1 MNGEG
6 ANPMVGITV
15 SHYRVVEPYASGG
28 MGIGYRSQGAKLG
41 RRTALKLAACWV
53 ALAFAAA
60 AGAQQLP
67 PETVKLA
74 RIRQKAA
81 DQLSSLPDYTC
92 LETVERTWRAPG
104 WRSFTPIDVVRF
116 EVAHVGGRELYAWPG
131 ARQLNEVT
139 LSSMIGF
146 GATASGD
153 FALRAKNIFLSRAPI
168 FRYVG
173 EENLGAWRT
182 LRYDY
187 RISLLSSTSTV
198 SNLGRSAYVAYHGS
212 FWADAET
219 LELIRITS
227 SADDIPP
234 ELEVASTFT
243 QLDYGK
249 LQIADSDVLLPR
261 RAEIR
266 MVSPFG
272 DESRNVTAFS
282 QCRKYVASSA
292 VSFEPP
298 PARVAAGKSRAV
310 TEIELPA
317 GLFLEIALQTPI
329 DSKTSAVGDLL
340 EAKLQT
346 NVIYQEKVLAPAG
359 AVVRG
364 RVRRLEKLR
373 GWDNVFLVGLEFNE
387 LEFPN
392 FRARFQARLR
402 DTEERPGLTWQLP
415 AGTPYGGIY
424 QTGLRELPN
433 VSTFFV
439 RRSRVQLP
447 QGFRM
452 VWRTTGAGAPSR

>member
-1 MNGEG
+1 
-6 ANPMVGITV
+6 
-15 SHYRVVEPYASGG
+15 
-28 MGIGYRSQGAKLG
+28 
-41 RRTALKLAACWV
+41 LKLAVCWV

-81 DQLSSLPDYTC
+81 EQLSSLPDYTC
-92 LETVERTWRAPG
+92 LETVERTWRGAG
-104 WRSFTPIDVVRF
+104 LRTFMPIDVVRF

-131 ARQLNEVT
+131 ARQLSEAP
-139 LSSMIGF
+139 LASLIGF

-153 FALRAKNIFLSRAPI
+153 FALRARNIFLSRAPL

-187 RISLLSSTSTV
+187 RVPLLSSNSTV
-198 SNLGRSAYVAYHGS
+198 SNFSRSAYVAYHGS

-234 ELEVASTFT
+234 DLEIASTFT
-243 QLDYGK
+243 QVDYGK
-249 LQIADSDVLLPR
+249 LQIANSDVLLPQ

-266 MVSPFG
+266 MVSRF
-272 DESRNVTAFS
+272 DENRNVTAFS

-292 VSFEPP
+292 VSFEPRP
-298 PARVAAGKSRAV
+298 EGVAAGKSRAV
-310 TEIELPA
+310 TETELPA

-329 DSKTSAVGDLL
+329 DSKTSAVGDLI

-346 NVIYQEKVLAPAG
+346 NIIYEGKVLAPAG

-373 GWDNVFLVGLEFNE
+373 GWNDVFLVGLAFNE
-387 LEFPN
+387 LEFPGH
-392 FRARFQARLR
+392 RARFLARLR
-402 DTEERPGLTWQLP
+402 DTEQRPGLTWQLP
-415 AGTPYGGIY
+415 AGRPYGGSY

-452 VWRTTGAGAPSR
+452 AWRTTGAGGPSR

>member
-1 MNGEG
+1 
-6 ANPMVGITV
+6 MVGITV
-15 SHYRVVEPYASGG
+15 SHYRVVEPHAGGG
-28 MGIGYRSQGAKLG
+28 MGIAYRSEGAKLG

-81 DQLSSLPDYTC
+81 EQLSSLPDYTC
-92 LETVERTWRAPG
+92 LETVERTWRGAG
-104 WRSFTPIDVVRF
+104 SRTFTPIDVVRF

-131 ARQLNEVT
+131 ARRLGEVT
-139 LSSMIGF
+139 LASMIGF

-153 FALRAKNIFLSRAPI
+153 FALRAGNIFLSRAPL

-173 EENLGAWRT
+173 EENLGGRRA
-182 LRYDY
+182 LHYDY
-187 RISLLSSTSTV
+187 RVSLLGSNSTV
-198 SNLGRSAYVAYHGS
+198 SNFDRRAYVAYHGS
-212 FWADAET
+212 FWADSET

-227 SADDIPP
+227 VADDIPP
-234 ELEVASTFT
+234 ELEIASSFT
-243 QLDYGK
+243 QVDYGK
-249 LQIADSDVLLPR
+249 LQIANSDVLLPQ
-261 RAEIR
+261 RAEVRIASR
-266 MVSPFG
+266 F
-272 DESRNVTAFS
+272 DLNRNVTVFS

-292 VSFEPP
+292 VSFEPRP
-298 PARVAAGKSRAV
+298 EGVAAGKSRTV

-329 DSKTSAVGDLL
+329 DSKTSAVGDLI

-373 GWDNVFLVGLEFNE
+373 GWNNVFLVGLEFNE

-402 DTEERPGLTWQLP
+402 DTEQRPGLTWQLP
-415 AGTPYGGIY
+415 AGTPYGGSY

-439 RRSRVQLP
+439 RRSRVELP

-452 VWRTTGAGAPSR
+452 AWRTTGAGGPSR

>member
-1 MNGEG
+1 
-6 ANPMVGITV
+6 MVGITV
-15 SHYRVVEPYASGG
+15 SHYRVVEPHAGGG
-28 MGIGYRSQGAKLG
+28 MGIAYGSEGAKLG
-41 RRTALKLAACWV
+41 RRTALKLAVCWV

-81 DQLSSLPDYTC
+81 EQLSSLPDYTC
-92 LETVERTWRAPG
+92 LETVERTWRGAG
-104 WRSFTPIDVVRF
+104 LRTFMPIDVVRF

-131 ARQLNEVT
+131 ARQLGEVT
-139 LSSMIGF
+139 LASMIGF

-153 FALRAKNIFLSRAPI
+153 FALRAKNIFLSRAPL

-173 EENLGAWRT
+173 EENLGGRRT

-187 RISLLSSTSTV
+187 RVSLLSSSSTV

-234 ELEVASTFT
+234 DLEIASTFT
-243 QLDYGK
+243 QVDYGK
-249 LQIADSDVLLPR
+249 LQIANSDVLLPQ

-266 MVSPFG
+266 MVSRF
-272 DESRNVTAFS
+272 DENRNVTAFS

-292 VSFEPP
+292 VSFEPRP
-298 PARVAAGKSRAV
+298 EGVAAGKSRAV
-310 TEIELPA
+310 TETELPA

-329 DSKTSAVGDLL
+329 DSKTSAVGDLI

-346 NVIYQEKVLAPAG
+346 NIIYEGKVLAPAG

-373 GWDNVFLVGLEFNE
+373 GWNDVFLVGLAFNE
-387 LEFPN
+387 LEFPGH
-392 FRARFQARLR
+392 RARFLARLR
-402 DTEERPGLTWQLP
+402 DTEQRPGLTWQLP
-415 AGTPYGGIY
+415 AGRPYGGSY

-452 VWRTTGAGAPSR
+452 AWRTTGAGGPSR

>member
-1 MNGEG
+1 
-6 ANPMVGITV
+6 
-15 SHYRVVEPYASGG
+15 
-28 MGIGYRSQGAKLG
+28 
-41 RRTALKLAACWV
+41 
-53 ALAFAAA
+53 
-60 AGAQQLP
+60 
-67 PETVKLA
+67 
-74 RIRQKAA
+74 
-81 DQLSSLPDYTC
+81 
-92 LETVERTWRAPG
+92 
-104 WRSFTPIDVVRF
+104 
-116 EVAHVGGRELYAWPG
+116 LYAWPG
-131 ARQLNEVT
+131 ARQLGEVT
-139 LSSMIGF
+139 LASMIGF

-153 FALRAKNIFLSRAPI
+153 FALRAKNIFLSRAPL

-173 EENLGAWRT
+173 EENLGGRRT

-187 RISLLSSTSTV
+187 RVSLLSSSSTV

-234 ELEVASTFT
+234 DLEIASTFT
-243 QLDYGK
+243 QVDYGK
-249 LQIADSDVLLPR
+249 LQIANSDVLLPQ

-266 MVSPFG
+266 MVSRF
-272 DESRNVTAFS
+272 DENRNVTAFS

-292 VSFEPP
+292 VSFEPRP
-298 PARVAAGKSRAV
+298 EGVAAGKSRAV
-310 TEIELPA
+310 TETELPA

-329 DSKTSAVGDLL
+329 DSKTSAVGDLI

-346 NVIYQEKVLAPAG
+346 NIIYEGKVLAPAG

-373 GWDNVFLVGLEFNE
+373 GWNDVFLVGLAFNE
-387 LEFPN
+387 LEFPGH
-392 FRARFQARLR
+392 RARFLARLR
-402 DTEERPGLTWQLP
+402 DTEQRPGLTWQLP
-415 AGTPYGGIY
+415 AGRPYGGSY

-452 VWRTTGAGAPSR
+452 AWRTTGAGGPSR

>member
-1 MNGEG
+1 
-6 ANPMVGITV
+6 MVGITV
-15 SHYRVVEPYASGG
+15 SRYRVVEPHAGGG
-28 MGIGYRSQGAKLG
+28 MGIAYGSEGAKLG
-41 RRTALKLAACWV
+41 RRTALKLAVCWV

-81 DQLSSLPDYTC
+81 EQLSSLPDYTC
-92 LETVERTWRAPG
+92 LETVERTWRGAG
-104 WRSFTPIDVVRF
+104 SRTFTPIDVVRF

-131 ARQLNEVT
+131 ARQLSEAP
-139 LSSMIGF
+139 LASLIGF

-153 FALRAKNIFLSRAPI
+153 FALRARNIFLSRAPL

-187 RISLLSSTSTV
+187 RVPLLSSNSTV
-198 SNLGRSAYVAYHGS
+198 SNFSRSAYVAYHGS

-234 ELEVASTFT
+234 DLEIASTFT
-243 QLDYGK
+243 QVDYGK
-249 LQIADSDVLLPR
+249 LQIANSDVLLPQ

-266 MVSPFG
+266 MVSRF
-272 DESRNVTAFS
+272 DENRNVTAFS

-292 VSFEPP
+292 VSFEPRP
-298 PARVAAGKSRAV
+298 EGVAAGKSRAV
-310 TEIELPA
+310 TETELPA

-329 DSKTSAVGDLL
+329 DSKTSAVGDLI

-346 NVIYQEKVLAPAG
+346 NIIYEGKVLAPAG

-373 GWDNVFLVGLEFNE
+373 GWNDVFLVGLAFNE
-387 LEFPN
+387 LEFPGH
-392 FRARFQARLR
+392 RARFLARLR
-402 DTEERPGLTWQLP
+402 DTEQRPGLTWQLP
-415 AGTPYGGIY
+415 AGRPYGGSY

-452 VWRTTGAGAPSR
+452 AWRTSGAGGPSR

>member
-1 MNGEG
+1 
-6 ANPMVGITV
+6 MVGITV
-15 SHYRVVEPYASGG
+15 SRYRVVEPHAGGG
-28 MGIGYRSQGAKLG
+28 MGIAYGSEGAKLG
-41 RRTALKLAACWV
+41 RRTALKLAVCWV

-81 DQLSSLPDYTC
+81 EQLSSLPDYTC
-92 LETVERTWRAPG
+92 LETVERTWRGAG
-104 WRSFTPIDVVRF
+104 LRTFMPIDVVRF

-131 ARQLNEVT
+131 ARQ
-139 LSSMIGF
+139 
-146 GATASGD
+146 
-153 FALRAKNIFLSRAPI
+153 RNIFLSRAPL

-187 RISLLSSTSTV
+187 RVPLLSSNSTV
-198 SNLGRSAYVAYHGS
+198 SNFSRSAYVAYHGS

-234 ELEVASTFT
+234 DLEIASTFT
-243 QLDYGK
+243 QVDYGK
-249 LQIADSDVLLPR
+249 LQIANSDVLLPQ

-266 MVSPFG
+266 MVSRF
-272 DESRNVTAFS
+272 DENRNVTAFS

-292 VSFEPP
+292 VSFEPRP
-298 PARVAAGKSRAV
+298 EGVAAGKSRAV
-310 TEIELPA
+310 TETELPA

-329 DSKTSAVGDLL
+329 DSKTSAVGDLI

-346 NVIYQEKVLAPAG
+346 NIIYEGKVLAPAG

-373 GWDNVFLVGLEFNE
+373 GWNDVFLVGLAFNE
-387 LEFPN
+387 LEFPGH
-392 FRARFQARLR
+392 RARFLARLR
-402 DTEERPGLTWQLP
+402 DTEQRPGLTWQLP
-415 AGTPYGGIY
+415 AGRPYGGSY

-452 VWRTTGAGAPSR
+452 AWRTTGAGGPSR

>member
-1 MNGEG
+1 
-6 ANPMVGITV
+6 MVGITV
-15 SHYRVVEPYASGG
+15 SRCRVVEPLKGGG
-28 MGIGYRSQGAKLG
+28 MGIAHRFVGARLG

-60 AGAQQLP
+60 AGAQELP
-67 PETVKLA
+67 PETIKLA

-81 DQLSSLPDYTC
+81 ENLSRIPDYTC
-92 LETVERTWRAPG
+92 LETVERSWRAPG
-104 WRSFTPIDVVRF
+104 WRSFTPVDTVRF
-116 EVAHVGGRELYAWPG
+116 EVAHVGGRELYSWPG
-131 ARQLNEVT
+131 ARRVGDTPLAS
-139 LSSMIGF
+139 LIGF
-146 GATASGD
+146 GVTSSGD
-153 FALRAKNIFLSRAPI
+153 FALRAGNIFVSHAPI
-168 FRYVG
+168 FRYAG
-173 EENLGAWRT
+173 EENLGAWRA

-187 RISLLSSTSTV
+187 RVALLGSNQTV
-198 SNLGRSAYVAYHGS
+198 SNVDRRAYVPYHGS

-234 ELEVASTFT
+234 ELEVASSTT
-243 QLDYGK
+243 QVDYGK
-249 LQIADSDVLLPR
+249 VPIAGSDFLLPQ
-261 RAEIR
+261 RAELT
-266 MVSPFG
+266 MVSRI
-272 DESRNVTAFS
+272 DESRNVTVFS
-282 QCRKYVASSA
+282 QCRKYAARSA
-292 VSFEPP
+292 VSFEP
-298 PARVAAGKSRAV
+298 RSEGVAAGKSRAI

-329 DSKTSAVGDLL
+329 DSKTSAVGDLV

-359 AVVRG
+359 AIVRG

-402 DTEERPGLTWQLP
+402 DTEQRPGLTWQLP
-415 AGTPYGGIY
+415 AGTPYGGSY

-439 RRSRVQLP
+439 RRSRVELP

-452 VWRTTGAGAPSR
+452 AWRTTGAGGPSR

>member
-1 MNGEG
+1 
-6 ANPMVGITV
+6 MVGITV
-15 SHYRVVEPYASGG
+15 SRYRVVEPHAGGG
-28 MGIGYRSQGAKLG
+28 MGIAYGSEGAKLG
-41 RRTALKLAACWV
+41 RRTALKLAVCWV

-81 DQLSSLPDYTC
+81 EQLSSLPDYTC
-92 LETVERTWRAPG
+92 LETVERTWRGAG
-104 WRSFTPIDVVRF
+104 SRTFTPIDVVRF

-131 ARQLNEVT
+131 ARQLSEAP
-139 LSSMIGF
+139 LASLIGF

-153 FALRAKNIFLSRAPI
+153 FALRARNIFLSRAPL

-187 RISLLSSTSTV
+187 RVPLLSSNSTV
-198 SNLGRSAYVAYHGS
+198 SNFSRSAYVAYHGS

-234 ELEVASTFT
+234 DLEIASTFT
-243 QLDYGK
+243 QVDYGK
-249 LQIADSDVLLPR
+249 LQIANSDVLLPQ

-266 MVSPFG
+266 MVSRF
-272 DESRNVTAFS
+272 DENRNVTAFS

-292 VSFEPP
+292 VSFEPRP
-298 PARVAAGKSRAV
+298 EGVAAGKSRAV
-310 TEIELPA
+310 TETELPA

-329 DSKTSAVGDLL
+329 DSKTSAVGDLI

-346 NVIYQEKVLAPAG
+346 NIIYEGKVLAPAG

-373 GWDNVFLVGLEFNE
+373 GWNDVFLVGLAFNE
-387 LEFPN
+387 LEFPGH
-392 FRARFQARLR
+392 RARFLARLR
-402 DTEERPGLTWQLP
+402 DTEQRPGLTWQLP
-415 AGTPYGGIY
+415 AGRPYGGSY

-452 VWRTTGAGAPSR
+452 AWRTTGAGGPSR

>member
-1 MNGEG
+1 
-6 ANPMVGITV
+6 MVGITV
-15 SHYRVVEPYASGG
+15 SRYRVVEPHAGGG
-28 MGIGYRSQGAKLG
+28 MGIAYGSEGAKLG
-41 RRTALKLAACWV
+41 RRTALKLAVCWV

-81 DQLSSLPDYTC
+81 EQLSSLPDYTC
-92 LETVERTWRAPG
+92 LETVERTWRGAG
-104 WRSFTPIDVVRF
+104 LRTFMPIDVVRF

-131 ARQLNEVT
+131 ARQLSEAP
-139 LSSMIGF
+139 LASLIGF

-153 FALRAKNIFLSRAPI
+153 FALRARNIFLSRAPL

-187 RISLLSSTSTV
+187 RVPLLSSNSTV
-198 SNLGRSAYVAYHGS
+198 SNFSRSAYVAYHGS

-234 ELEVASTFT
+234 DLEIASTFT
-243 QLDYGK
+243 QVDYGK
-249 LQIADSDVLLPR
+249 LQIANSDVLLPQ

-266 MVSPFG
+266 MVSRF
-272 DESRNVTAFS
+272 DENRNVTAFS

-292 VSFEPP
+292 VSFEPRP
-298 PARVAAGKSRAV
+298 EGVAAGKSRAV
-310 TEIELPA
+310 TETELPA

-329 DSKTSAVGDLL
+329 DSKTSAVGDLI

-346 NVIYQEKVLAPAG
+346 NIIYEGKVLAPAG

-373 GWDNVFLVGLEFNE
+373 GWNDVFLVGLAFNE
-387 LEFPN
+387 LEFPGH
-392 FRARFQARLR
+392 RARFLARLR
-402 DTEERPGLTWQLP
+402 DTEQRPGLTWQLP
-415 AGTPYGGIY
+415 AGRPYGGSY

-452 VWRTTGAGAPSR
+452 AWRTTGAGGPSR

>member
-1 MNGEG
+1 
-6 ANPMVGITV
+6 MVGITV
-15 SHYRVVEPYASGG
+15 SHCRVVEPHAGGG
-28 MGIGYRSQGAKLG
+28 MGIAYRSEGAKLS

-74 RIRQKAA
+74 RIKQKAA
-81 DQLSSLPDYTC
+81 EQLSSLPDYTC

-131 ARQLNEVT
+131 ARRLGELT
-139 LSSMIGF
+139 LASMIGF
-146 GATASGD
+146 GVTASGD
-153 FALRAKNIFLSRAPI
+153 FALRAKNIFLSRAPL

-173 EENLGAWRT
+173 EENLGAWRA

-187 RISLLSSTSTV
+187 RVSLLGSNSTV
-198 SNLGRSAYVAYHGS
+198 SNFARSAYVAYHGS

-234 ELEVASTFT
+234 DLEVASTFT
-243 QLDYGK
+243 QVDYGK
-249 LQIADSDVLLPR
+249 LQIADSDVLLPQ

-266 MVSPFG
+266 MASRFG
-272 DESRNVTAFS
+272 DENRNVTMFS

-292 VSFEPP
+292 VSFEPRP
-298 PARVAAGKSRAV
+298 EGVAAGKSRAI

-329 DSKTSAVGDLL
+329 DSKTSAVGDLV

-346 NVIYQEKVLAPAG
+346 NIIYEGKVLAPAG

-364 RVRRLEKLR
+364 RVRRLERLR

-402 DTEERPGLTWQLP
+402 DTEQRPGLTWQLP
-415 AGTPYGGIY
+415 AGTPYGGGY

-439 RRSRVQLP
+439 RRSRVELP

-452 VWRTTGAGAPSR
+452 AWRTTGAGGPSR